1 MIFVLIILEYI
12 YDWYEVF
19 FGVGN
24 YLKYKVVEIRNNF
37 VFMIIVKFKYCIYV

>member
-1 MIFVLIILEYI
+1 MIGMKCI
-12 YDWYEVF
+12 

-37 VFMIIVKFKYCIYV
+37 VFMIIVKFKYCIYVWYEIVFEFFI